1 MCHISYLSHHVY
13 VFTLQR
19 SVFCSRMVHLVAME
33 MLPEERD
40 RKYYQ
45 ERYTCCPPPF
55 FIICVTLLEVNTHE
69 YSAQI
74 MPCTVHC
81 RISPLLLSA
90 TGITIVKNIDFM
102 QPLTMDINLS
112 YNHGTGAYKVITFY
126 VPSAASIPAPVTS
139 VN

>member
-1 MCHISYLSHHVY
+1 MINL
-13 VFTLQR
+13 FLKKR
-19 SVFCSRMVHLVAME
+19 SVFCRMVHLVAME

-55 FIICVTLLEVNTHE
+55 FIICVTLLEV
-69 YSAQI
+69 I
-74 MPCTVHC
+74 
-81 RISPLLLSA
+81 LLSSLSYISA
-90 TGITIVKNIDFM
+90 TEPPSIQFVSATDNTIVKNIYFM
-102 QPLTMDINLS
+102 QPLLDINLL
-112 YNHGTGAYKVITFY
+112 YNTVPKAYKVITFY